1 MDEKQKVF
9 GDIKNSLD
17 ARLDQIEEML
27 RLLLLGNVMNQMD
40 EVEGEGHI
48 EEEDDLTKFLSNY
61 DFSTYKR
68 EAFGD
73 NIAIYIMMNNKPKMK
88 DIREARSLFHSHFI
102 NVIPVFVFDKI
113 NGMQKKKMEEEKISF
128 YVIGR
133 EVHITG

>member
-40 EVEGEGHI
+40 DVEGEGHI